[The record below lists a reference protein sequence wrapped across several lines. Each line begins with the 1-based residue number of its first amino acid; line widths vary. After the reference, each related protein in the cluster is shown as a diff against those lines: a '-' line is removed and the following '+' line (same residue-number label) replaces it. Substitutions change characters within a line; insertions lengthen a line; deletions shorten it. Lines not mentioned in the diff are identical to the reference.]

1 MAKKLLLKMRVTE
14 VRNET
19 GRVRSLTLAHQTR
32 PELPPFEAGAHVTVL
47 LANGMRRP
55 YSLCSDPA
63 DPGRYRL
70 GVLREDA
77 GLGGSLAMHELQP
90 GDRLFVSH
98 PANHFPLA
106 PGAAFHLL
114 IAGGIGITPM
124 LAMVH
129 ALKATGDRFR
139 LHYCARRRDDMAFAG
154 ELQALCRPDQ
164 LILHDGSRP
173 GGRLDIAAVLT
184 DAPAGT
190 HVYCCGP
197 QRLMDAVTAA
207 ARGAGF
213 ALEAIHVEH
222 FEGVP
227 ADQRQRGE
235 PFQIEIKSTG
245 QVLDVPE
252 NKSALEVLR
261 DNGFAVDAVCEGG
274 VCGTCRVEYVAGEPI
289 HRDLALRVEE
299 RAHTLLVCVSRA
311 TTKLVLDL

>member
-1 MAKKLLLKMRVTE
+1 MAKKLLLKMLIADIRE
-14 VRNET
+14 ESDRIK
-19 GRVRSLTLAHQTR
+19 SFTLVHQTR

-63 DPGRYRL
+63 DNSRYRL
-70 GVLREDA
+70 GVLREDH
-77 GLGGSLAMHELQP
+77 GLGGSRAMHDMRP
-90 GDRLFVSH
+90 GDKVFVSH

-106 PGAAFHLL
+106 SEAGFHLL

-129 ALKATGDRFR
+129 ALKGAGARFR
-139 LHYCARRRDDMAFAG
+139 LHYCAQRRADMAFAG
-154 ELQALCRPDQ
+154 DLQRLCGPDE
-164 LILHDGSRP
+164 IVLHESAMPGS
-173 GGRLDIAAVLT
+173 RLDIAETLART
-184 DAPAGT
+184 PAGT

-197 QRLMDAVTAA
+197 QRLMDGVTAA
-207 ARGAGF
+207 ARDAGF
-213 ALEAIHVEH
+213 AADTIHIEH

-235 PFQIEIKSTG
+235 PFQIEIQSTG

-261 DNGFAVDAVCEGG
+261 ENDIVVDAACEGG
-274 VCGTCRVEYVAGEPI
+274 VCGTCRVKYVAGEPI
-289 HRDLALRVEE
+289 HRDLVLRVEE

-311 TTKLVLDL
+311 MGKLVLEL

>member
-1 MAKKLLLKMRVTE
+1 MAKKLLLKMRVADIRE
-14 VRNET
+14 ESDRIK
-19 GRVRSLTLAHQTR
+19 SFTLVHQTR
-32 PELPPFEAGAHVTVL
+32 PQLPPFEAGAHVTVL

-63 DPGRYRL
+63 DSSRYRL
-70 GVLREDA
+70 AVLREDH
-77 GLGGSLAMHELQP
+77 GLGGSRAMHELRS
-90 GDRLFVSH
+90 GDKVFVSH

-106 PGAAFHLL
+106 PQAGFHLL

-129 ALKATGDRFR
+129 ALKRAGARFR
-139 LHYCARRRDDMAFAG
+139 LHYCARQRADMAFAG
-154 ELQALCRPDQ
+154 DLQRLCGPDE
-164 LILHDGSRP
+164 IVLHESGMP
-173 GGRLDIAAVLT
+173 GGRLDIAAALAQ
-184 DAPAGT
+184 APVGA

-207 ARGAGF
+207 ARNAGF
-213 ALEAIHVEH
+213 ADEMIHIEH

-235 PFQIEIKSTG
+235 PFQIEIRSTG

-252 NKSALEVLR
+252 NKSALDVLR
-261 DNGFAVDAVCEGG
+261 ENDIVVDAACEGG
-274 VCGTCRVEYVAGEPI
+274 VCGTCRVKYIAGEPI

-311 TTKLVLDL
+311 TEKLVLEL

>member
-1 MAKKLLLKMRVTE
+1 MARKLLLKMQVADIRAE
-14 VRNET
+14 SD
-19 GRVRSLTLAHQTR
+19 RVRSFTLVHQTR

-47 LANGMRRP
+47 LGNGMRRP

-63 DPGRYRL
+63 DTSHYRL
-70 GVLREDA
+70 GVQRDDH
-77 GLGGSLAMHELQP
+77 GLGGSRAMHDLRP
-90 GDRLFVSH
+90 GDKIFVSY

-106 PGAAFHLL
+106 PNAGFHLL

-129 ALKATGDRFR
+129 ALKAAGARFR
-139 LHYCARRRDDMAFAG
+139 LHYCARQRADMAFV
-154 ELQALCRPDQ
+154 EDLRQLCGPDE
-164 LILHDGSRP
+164 IALHDSGAP
-173 GGRLDIAAVLT
+173 GGRLDIAETLAQ
-184 DAPAGT
+184 APTGS

-207 ARGAGF
+207 ARHAG
-213 ALEAIHVEH
+213 LDDNAIHIEH

-245 QVLDVPE
+245 QVLDVPG

-261 DNGFAVDAVCEGG
+261 ENGLIVDAACEGG
-274 VCGTCRVEYVAGEPI
+274 VCGTCRVSYVAGEPI

-299 RAHTLLVCVSRA
+299 RVHTLLVCVSRA
-311 TTKLVLDL
+311 TGKLVLDL